1 MDSYNIYKDIAE
13 RCNGDIYIGVVGPV
27 RTGKSTFIK
36 KFMEL
41 MVLPNMENEYS
52 RERARDELP
61 QSADGTGIMTTEPK
75 FVPNEAVKINIADN
89 VDVNVRLIDCVGY
102 IVSGATGHSSDNG
115 PRMVSTPWS
124 ESKMPF
130 AQAAE
135 TGTQKV
141 ITDHAT
147 IGLVITSD
155 GSVTDLPRENYI
167 IPESR
172 IIKELKATG
181 KPFAVLLNSK
191 NPEDTKTIETAND
204 IEEKYNVPV
213 IRVNCKN
220 MNIED
225 INEILERILY
235 EFPISLININT
246 PKWVDTLPKGH
257 WLKESLIETLKAMV
271 GDLEG
276 IKDIKNA
283 LSLCD
288 NNEHIKKTYIDN
300 IDLGRGEA
308 VIDFTLDDR
317 LFYNILSET
326 TGTEIDSDYKLIEII
341 KELNASKNKYDKIK
355 FALNEVNQKG
365 YGIVY
370 PDTNDMTL
378 EKPEIIKQGSRY
390 GVKIQAEAP
399 SIHLIKANIKTS
411 VSPIVGSEE
420 QSKELIEY
428 FNSRY
433 EQSPECIWDYNIFG
447 KSLKELIND
456 DLNSKL
462 MRMPEETQDKF
473 KATIQKIINEGSG
486 GIICILL

>member
-1 MDSYNIYKDIAE
+1 MDSYNIYKDIAQ
-13 RCNGDIYIGVVGPV
+13 RCGGDIYIGVVGPV

-41 MVLPNMENEYS
+41 LVLPNMENEYS
-52 RERARDELP
+52 KERARDELP

-89 VDVNVRLIDCVGY
+89 DVNVRLIDCVGY
-102 IVSGATGHSSDNG
+102 IVNGATGHSSESG

-124 ESKMPF
+124 ENKVPF

-147 IGLVITSD
+147 IGLVVTSD
-155 GSVTDLPRENYI
+155 GSITDIPRENYI
-167 IPESR
+167 IPETR

-181 KPFAVLLNSK
+181 KPFAVLLNSQ
-191 NPEDTKTIETAND
+191 NPEDIKTVETAND

-213 IRVNCKN
+213 IRINCKT
-220 MNIED
+220 MDIDD
-225 INEILERILY
+225 INNILERILY
-235 EFPISLININT
+235 EFPVSVININT
-246 PKWVDTLPKGH
+246 PKWVDTLSNEH
-257 WLKESLIETLKAMV
+257 WLKSDLIDTLKNIA
-271 GDLEG
+271 GEIEG
-276 IKDIKNA
+276 IKDIKTA
-283 LSLCD
+283 LEVCD
-288 NNEHIKKTYIDN
+288 DNENIKKTYIDN
-300 IDLGRGEA
+300 IDFGKGEA
-308 VIDFTLDDR
+308 FIDFTLDDS
-317 LFYNILSET
+317 LFYKILSET
-326 TGTEIDSDYKLIEII
+326 TGTEIDSDYRLIEII
-341 KELNASKNKYDKIK
+341 KDLNTSKNEYDKIK
-355 FALNEVNQKG
+355 YALNEVNQKG

-370 PDTNDMTL
+370 PDTSDMTL
-378 EKPEIIKQGSRY
+378 EKPEIMKQGNRY

-399 SIHLIKANIKTS
+399 SIHMIKANVKTS

-420 QSKELIEY
+420 QSKELIDY
-428 FNSRY
+428 FNSQY
-433 EQSPECIWDYNIFG
+433 KNSPECIWDYNIFG

-456 DLNSKL
+456 DLNSKM

-473 KATIQKIINEGSG
+473 KSTIQKIINEGSG